1 MNRAKGT
8 DKQSLLLQM
17 GKVGEEVDS
26 ALKKMRIIQ
35 VGNERKGRVLWGRV
49 LWGREGKGREG
60 KGREGKGRVGYCGEG
75 KAREGKGR
83 EGYCGEGKERKG
95 KLFGLPLL
103 RENDE
108 VLLLDVRNVQLFTFT
123 RYSSPLL
130 QMILQC
136 NTTQCN
142 RTQHN
147 ATCHFVRSFVEE
159 ERNIG

>member
-1 MNRAKGT
+1 
-8 DKQSLLLQM
+8 M

-35 VGNERKGRVLWGRV
+35 VGNERKGRVLWGRE
-49 LWGREGKGREG
+49 GYCGEGKGREG
-60 KGREGKGRVGYCGEG
+60 KGR
-75 KAREGKGR
+75 
-83 EGYCGEGKERKG
+83 EGKERKG

-130 QMILQC
+130 QMILQSDMLHC
-136 NTTQCN
+136 VVFC
-142 RTQHN
+142 
-147 ATCHFVRSFVEE
+147 CIVLCCIVLY
-159 ERNIG
+159 